1 METTDTSGEVVPSV
15 PTQEFLEGP
24 RPGTYHR
31 RQDKPLQD
39 ALLHTLGTQN
49 SIKFSLEGLTNG
61 KISTIKNRVYRAA
74 KRIREQHPSLRMR
87 TRVAEGFFY
96 AWLEE

>member
-1 METTDTSGEVVPSV
+1 MENTDTSGEAVPSV

-24 RPGTYHR
+24 RPGVYHR
-31 RQDKPLQD
+31 RQDKELQT

-49 SIKFSLEGLTNG
+49 SIKYGLEGLTNG

-74 KRIREQHPSLRMR
+74 KRIREEHPNLRLR
-87 TRVAEGFFY
+87 TRVAESFFH